1 MIKPCLQLLSQLF
14 VRFRYPISTPE
25 DVATD
30 LGLNLSNFLTFQEFI
45 SHLTNPHH
53 RPTKLSRFMPRDQAE
68 KNFRL
73 ALRKEKFQSNSL
85 FSYHFNG
92 GWMEFMLHFDEN
104 ARLRRLYIRHKDLK
118 QKYEIPISQ

>member
-1 MIKPCLQLLSQLF
+1 MIKPCLQLFSQLF
-14 VRFRYPISTPE
+14 VRFRYPISMPE

-30 LGLNLSNFLTFQEFI
+30 LGLTLSNLLTFQEFM

-68 KNFRL
+68 NNFRF

-92 GWMEFMLHFDEN
+92 GWMEFILHFDEN

-118 QKYEIPISQ
+118 QKYEIPISP